1 MRCVA
6 TSLSLKM
13 NRKEIAKVITSLEEI
28 LYQNGMLVAENVER
42 ARRCTEIAKLVLS
55 AMDTLENM
63 RNGEK

>member
-1 MRCVA
+1 
-6 TSLSLKM
+6 M

-28 LYQNGMLVAENVER
+28 LYQNGMLVAENVET

>member
-1 MRCVA
+1 
-6 TSLSLKM
+6 M
-13 NRKEIAKVITSLEEI
+13 NRKEIRKISHILQEI
-28 LYQNGMLVAENVER
+28 LYQNGLVVAENVET

>member
-1 MRCVA
+1 M
-6 TSLSLKM
+6 M
-13 NRKEIAKVITSLEEI
+13 NRKEIAKVIANLEEI
-28 LYQNGMLVAENVER
+28 LYQNGMLVAENVET